1 MALTVECEDFFTPYN
16 LSVGKVRPPSQ
27 VNSAAA
33 RRAVELSP
41 TRVCYVWLVYL
52 LWGNGERPLLLP
64 SVQLICIQNYDWI
77 LLWCSSF
84 TSLLSKKENSAKKTN
99 ILLYSSKANVDQT
112 STNSKKKKKPNRTR
126 FVCTCRSLSPSPMK
140 NVCPQTVISKSDVP
154 QWLGSKNIGCTC
166 THRGEVVWPGK
177 LAETFHFARPLSGK
191 WNDALQGKMVKV
203 YGEGASTEACEDKWF
218 FFIYIR

>member
-99 ILLYSSKANVDQT
+99 ILLYSSKANVDQK
-112 STNSKKKKKPNRTR
+112 STNSKKKKKKPNRTR

-140 NVCPQTVISKSDVP
+140 NVCWHPIDSFHLLRASLTWFQ
-154 QWLGSKNIGCTC
+154 NIGFTC
-166 THRGEVVWPGK
+166 THHWEVVWPGELNPAK
-177 LAETFHFARPLSGK
+177 ILT
-191 WNDALQGKMVKV
+191 
-203 YGEGASTEACEDKWF
+203 
-218 FFIYIR
+218 